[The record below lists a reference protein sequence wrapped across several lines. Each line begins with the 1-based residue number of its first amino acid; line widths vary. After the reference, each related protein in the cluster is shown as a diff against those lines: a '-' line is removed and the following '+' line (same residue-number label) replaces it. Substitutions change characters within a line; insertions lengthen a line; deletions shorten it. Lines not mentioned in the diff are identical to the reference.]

1 MARRTRKPKTTKPS
15 RSSGGKKD
23 PVTGLKTGFGAYG
36 VLQADKVYGQDIFDK
51 AAQATGLNSGNTGN
65 TGNTGESQLE
75 IELSPSQ
82 IIVTSTFRANENS
95 YSGNLYQR
103 ALFTGV
109 FTYKR
114 GALTSAEIQ
123 GIASLNYVFEK
134 SGGII
139 LETAYIEDFKTPKA
153 ISNPNSTEQWNAVF
167 AESGSTTTMYAQRSY
182 PGNPADSGRVENI
195 YGYGGGRIF
204 EANWWQDPFAPNLI

>member
-1 MARRTRKPKTTKPS
+1 MARHSRKSS

-23 PVTGLKTGFGAYG
+23 PLTGLKTGFGAYG
-36 VLQADKVYGQDIFDK
+36 VLQADKVYGQEIFDK
-51 AAQATGLNSGNTGN
+51 AAQATGQDS
-65 TGNTGESQLE
+65 GNTGESQLE

-82 IIVTSTFRANENS
+82 IVVTSTFKGNENS

-103 ALFTGV
+103 ALFTGI

-114 GALTSAEIQ
+114 GAITSAVIK
-123 GIASLNYVFEK
+123 GIAGLNYVFDK
-134 SGGII
+134 SGDIS
-139 LETAYIEDFKTPKA
+139 LETAYIEDFKTPKT
-153 ISNPNSTEQWNAVF
+153 ISNPNSTEQWNAVL
-167 AESGSTTTMYAQRSY
+167 AESGSTSVVYAQRSY
-182 PGNPADSGRVENI
+182 PGNPADSGRIEDV